1 MITSLINLLTF
12 ARIIFAAIIFSL
24 LALKN
29 YYTLALILFFIAGL
43 TDYFDGF
50 LARKY
55 NATSQIG
62 EILDPLADKVLIIF
76 LFFGLAVNLS
86 SFLIGFA
93 GSLIISREIWIS
105 ALRDYNSRNNNIQA
119 TKVTYIA
126 KIKTSIQLFTIT
138 IYLTGLAFN
147 KMLLVIFGD
156 IFMIISVL
164 ITLYT
169 AYIYTHNSFKKR
181 CFSSTISSNQT
192 YHFTLT

>member
-55 NATSQIG
+55 NVTSQIG
-62 EILDPLADKVLIIF
+62 EILDPLADKILIIF

-169 AYIYTHNSFKKR
+169 AYIYTHNSFK
-181 CFSSTISSNQT
+181 N
-192 YHFTLT
+192 